1 MSEPRLYLSAAVSE
15 HTTAGGRVG
24 APRSTTVNHLP
35 RIAICKPTPTST
47 HNTRTAIA
55 LGHPSATFTPILP
68 PLARPPLPAD
78 SGIANKLID
87 AAVAQYVL
95 PLMPAL
101 FADEDPMPL

>member
-1 MSEPRLYLSAAVSE
+1 MGGWLVRGQSANRRLPAPDRHLQCRHYNP
-15 HTTAGGRVG
+15 TA
-24 APRSTTVNHLP
+24 PS
-35 RIAICKPTPTST
+35 PT
-47 HNTRTAIA
+47 
-55 LGHPSATFTPILP
+55 LCLPSATLTPSLP
-68 PLARPPLPAD
+68 LLLPSLPAD